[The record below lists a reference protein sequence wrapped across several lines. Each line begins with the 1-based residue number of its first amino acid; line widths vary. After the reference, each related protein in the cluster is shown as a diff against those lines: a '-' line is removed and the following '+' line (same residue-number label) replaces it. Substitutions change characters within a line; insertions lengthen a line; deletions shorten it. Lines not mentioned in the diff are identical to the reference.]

1 MVQNISVWLTH
12 GNAPTAPLGQNR
24 DASTLP
30 VKRFYT
36 TKTRRWGNRPGS
48 LWIAEDF
55 GCCAFRLLRLGE
67 QVYPSGFELVDA
79 ANDADFLVGGEGF

>member
-1 MVQNISVWLTH
+1 MGMLPQRHS
-12 GNAPTAPLGQNR
+12 AKMR